1 MKIKVGGRYV
11 ARDGEVVE
19 IIKRNRSEHW
29 PIMCDQARSYTAK
42 GRHISDRMESDHDLM
57 HEFKDEGAPSKLSTV
72 LTGLFWLAV
81 IIGVIGFWGIAAVK
95 LWQMIPGN

>member
-11 ARDGEVVE
+11 ARNGEVVE
-19 IIKRNRSEHW
+19 IIKCNRSGYW

-42 GRHISDRMESDHDLM
+42 GRHIGNSVESDHDLM
-57 HEFKDEGAPSKLSTV
+57 HEFKDEGSPSKLSTV

-81 IIGVIGFWGIAAVK
+81 IIGTIGFWGMAAVK
-95 LWQMIPGN
+95 LWQMMPSN